1 MTLKLHCGFL
11 TGMLTDM
18 SIVGFRY
25 HSLAFPPNI
34 SDVSLI
40 VTKDSVDRLFVKV
53 YLHFQSCRYF
63 ENESDLS
70 LNYLFISR
78 CITRR
83 SAKANMELSMPVTK
97 FKTDCQVCGLIKC
110 SITALVPALMQSIYK
125 CWHSAIGFI
134 CIFSNFSIFNGSIVF
149 LTLL

>member
-1 MTLKLHCGFL
+1 
-11 TGMLTDM
+11 MLTDM

-53 YLHFQSCRYF
+53 YLHFQICRYF

-78 CITRR
+78 CIIRR
-83 SAKANMELSMPVTK
+83 SP
-97 FKTDCQVCGLIKC
+97 C
-110 SITALVPALMQSIYK
+110 LVSQIREGKHGSLHA
-125 CWHSAIGFI
+125 
-134 CIFSNFSIFNGSIVF
+134 SNQIQN
-149 LTLL
+149 